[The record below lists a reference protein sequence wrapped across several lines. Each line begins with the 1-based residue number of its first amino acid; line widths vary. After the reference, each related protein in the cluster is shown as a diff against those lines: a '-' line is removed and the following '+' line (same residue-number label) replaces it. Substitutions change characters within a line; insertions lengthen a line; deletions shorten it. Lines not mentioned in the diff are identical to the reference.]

1 MSDLTIDPITG
12 DFAITNGEVTLEEG
26 SAAIRQ
32 RLEIKLRTFL
42 GEWFLDTTFGIPY
55 YEQVLGKKVNP
66 ISLNAVF
73 VSAILTV
80 SGIKKLD
87 KPITYDFNPSL
98 RKLDLSF
105 VAILDTG
112 ESVGVSLSVP

>member
-1 MSDLTIDPITG
+1 MSDLTVDPLTG
-12 DFAITNGEVTLEEG
+12 DLAITSGEVTLEEN
-26 SAAIRQ
+26 SAAVRQ

-42 GEWFLDTTFGIPY
+42 GEWFLDTTFGVPY

-73 VSAILTV
+73 VSAILSV
-80 SGIKKLD
+80 PGIKKLD
-87 KPITYDFNPSL
+87 KPITYDFNASL
-98 RKLDLSF
+98 RNLALSF

-112 ESVGVSLSVP
+112 ESVGVSISVP